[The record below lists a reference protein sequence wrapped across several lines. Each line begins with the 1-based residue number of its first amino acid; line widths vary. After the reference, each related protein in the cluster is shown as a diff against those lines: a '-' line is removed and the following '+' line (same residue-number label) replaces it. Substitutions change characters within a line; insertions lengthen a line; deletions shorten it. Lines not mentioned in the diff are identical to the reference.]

1 MSNYNQNPLMTMNSG
16 ANRQNDP
23 LNPIQALMIAQILS
37 QGINPGFARNAQLQT
52 QNSSGSN
59 THQGC
64 ILNLDEH
71 LKYADALMSAGIIDK
86 KTGESMKN
94 QMTANFQT
102 ASKASAPQMG
112 GNQSVSAVSNPQK
125 AFDISQSSF
134 LKTREC
140 LLNYL
145 KNLDIELDEED
156 LRAIEEVV
164 LELEKAAISRQTKE
178 SGTNSAED
186 ALKILNQSNE
196 IAKSR
201 LMTDS
206 LRGSSLKQ
214 TPDKTFTRDEIAKM
228 STAEFIK
235 NEPVI
240 NYQLQNGLL

>member
-1 MSNYNQNPLMTMNSG
+1 
-16 ANRQNDP
+16 
-23 LNPIQALMIAQILS
+23 
-37 QGINPGFARNAQLQT
+37 
-52 QNSSGSN
+52 
-59 THQGC
+59 
-64 ILNLDEH
+64 
-71 LKYADALMSAGIIDK
+71 
-86 KTGESMKN
+86 
-94 QMTANFQT
+94 
-102 ASKASAPQMG
+102 MG